1 MLHTKNRASRWT
13 RGIVVGGMLAAAMFA
28 SACEEFLTATNPGLI
43 QENRLA
49 DTSLVDLMANSA
61 VGALQDVYSWMADY
75 GSVYTDETRNHGT
88 FFEEGLYDQRRLQ
101 PDNGTLSTFHYA
113 PLMRARW
120 LADSLT
126 ARIRSIYGD
135 SANHDLRVARGYAI
149 AGFDL
154 VILGEYF
161 CEVPVPPPG
170 ERYSAPLKPDS
181 LFGLAIAR
189 FDSAIKIA
197 AASKEANQK
206 VTSGP
211 TLALAQ
217 RLVLGADS
225 VRNFALVAKARA
237 ALNKGDKSLA
247 SSTAQQVTSMGGA
260 TEFEYRVYYNDNA
273 SLNLINRFQPDF
285 SGGGGVTIRSI
296 TGTRFIGLDDARV
309 PHPINATTGQP
320 LPEAATG
327 GNWVVPNAG
336 ASFSSF
342 NNTKAGA
349 DFAMGTSIRVAS
361 MLEARYIIAEAGGA
375 AGTNIG
381 GQSNVAFV
389 ESRRSGSQSTTT
401 PNVVTAANYTASLM
415 EQRSRDFFLDGHRM
429 GDLRRYRN
437 KNATDLWEKGAMY
450 GGAVTFNDQTCW
462 PMNVAEIT
470 NNPFVVKPYT
480 SPLH

>member
-1 MLHTKNRASRWT
+1 MMTKIRISRWARVT
-13 RGIVVGGMLAAAMFA
+13 LLTAAVGATGIVAG
-28 SACEEFLTATNPGLI
+28 CNEFLTANNPGLI
-43 QENRLA
+43 QEDRLG
-49 DTSLVDLMANSA
+49 DTSLVDLMANST

-75 GSVYTDETRNHGT
+75 GSVYTDETRNHGS

-126 ARIRSIYGD
+126 ARIRTIYGD
-135 SANHDLRVARGYAI
+135 SATHDVRVARGYAM

-154 VILGEYF
+154 VVLGEYF
-161 CEVPVPPPG
+161 CEVPVPAPG
-170 ERYSAPLKPDS
+170 ERYGPLIKPDS
-181 LFGLAIAR
+181 LFGLAMAR

-197 AASKEANQK
+197 AAAKAASAKI
-206 VTSGP
+206 TSGP
-211 TLALAQ
+211 SLALAQ

-237 ALNKGDKSLA
+237 ALNRGDKALA
-247 SSTAQQVTSMGGA
+247 LATAQQVTSMGGA
-260 TEFEYRVYYNDNA
+260 TEFEYRMSYNDNTA
-273 SLNLINRFQPDF
+273 LNLVNRFQPDF
-285 SGGGGVTIRSI
+285 SGGAGVTIRSV

-309 PHPINATTGQP
+309 PHPINATTGAP

-342 NNTKAGA
+342 NNTKTGA
-349 DFAMGTSIRVAS
+349 DFTAGTSIRVAS

-375 AGTNIG
+375 AGTNLG
-381 GQSNVAFV
+381 GVSNIAFV
-389 ESRRSGSQSTTT
+389 ESRRTAFSSSTT
-401 PNVVTAANYTASLM
+401 PNAVTAANYSASLM

-429 GDLRRYRN
+429 GDLRRYL
-437 KNATDLWEKGAMY
+437 KNGTDLWEKGAMY
-450 GGAVTFNDQTCW
+450 GGTTTFNDQTCW
-462 PMNVAEIT
+462 PINVAEVT
-470 NNPFVVKPYT
+470 NNPFVPKPYT
-480 SPLH
+480 APIH

>member
-1 MLHTKNRASRWT
+1 MMTKIRISRWARVT
-13 RGIVVGGMLAAAMFA
+13 LLTAAVGATGIVAG
-28 SACEEFLTATNPGLI
+28 CNEFLTANNPGLI
-43 QENRLA
+43 QEDRLG
-49 DTSLVDLMANSA
+49 DTSLVDLMANST

-75 GSVYTDETRNHGT
+75 GSVYTDETRNHGS

-126 ARIRSIYGD
+126 ARIRTIYGD
-135 SANHDLRVARGYAI
+135 SATHDVRVARGYAM

-154 VILGEYF
+154 VVLGEYF
-161 CEVPVPPPG
+161 CEVPVPAPG
-170 ERYSAPLKPDS
+170 ERYGPLIKPDS
-181 LFGLAIAR
+181 LFGLAMAR

-197 AASKEANQK
+197 AAAKAASAKI
-206 VTSGP
+206 TSGP
-211 TLALAQ
+211 SLALAQ

-237 ALNKGDKSLA
+237 ALNRGDKALA
-247 SSTAQQVTSMGGA
+247 IATAQQVTSMGGA
-260 TEFEYRVYYNDNA
+260 TEFEYRMSYNDNTA
-273 SLNLINRFQPDF
+273 LNLVNRFQPDF
-285 SGGGGVTIRSI
+285 SGGAGVTIRSV

-309 PHPINATTGQP
+309 PHPINATTGAP

-342 NNTKAGA
+342 NNTKTGA
-349 DFAMGTSIRVAS
+349 DFTAGTSIRVAS

-375 AGTNIG
+375 AGTNLG
-381 GQSNVAFV
+381 GVSNIAFV
-389 ESRRSGSQSTTT
+389 ESRRTAFSSSTT
-401 PNVVTAANYTASLM
+401 PNAVTAANYSASLM

-429 GDLRRYRN
+429 GDLRRYL
-437 KNATDLWEKGAMY
+437 KNGTDLWEKGAMY
-450 GGAVTFNDQTCW
+450 GGTTTFNDQTCW
-462 PMNVAEIT
+462 PINVAEVT
-470 NNPFVVKPYT
+470 NNPFVPKPYT
-480 SPLH
+480 APIH

>member
-1 MLHTKNRASRWT
+1 MSQKRIRASRWT
-13 RGIVVGGMLAAAMFA
+13 RGLIVGGVFGAAVFA
-28 SACEEFLTATNPGLI
+28 TACDEFLTASNPGLI
-43 QENRLA
+43 QETRLA
-49 DTSLVDLMANSA
+49 DTALVELMANSA
-61 VGALQDVYSWMADY
+61 IGALQDVYSWMADY

-126 ARIRSIYGD
+126 ARMRAIYGD
-135 SANHDLRVARGYAI
+135 SATRDLRVARSYAI

-161 CEVPVPPPG
+161 CEVPVSGPG

-181 LFGLAIAR
+181 LFGLAMVR

-197 AASKEANQK
+197 AASKAANQR
-206 VTSGP
+206 VTAGAS
-211 TLALAQ
+211 LALAQ
-217 RLVLGADS
+217 RLILGADS

-237 ALNKGDKSLA
+237 ALNKGDKPLA
-247 SSTAQQVTSMGGA
+247 LSTAQQVTAMGGA
-260 TEFEYRVYYNDNA
+260 TEFEYRVYYNENTA
-273 SLNLINRFQPDF
+273 LGLINRFQPDF
-285 SGGGGVTIRSI
+285 SGGAGVAIRSI
-296 TGTRFIGLDDARV
+296 TGTRFVGLDDSRV
-309 PHPINATTGQP
+309 PHPINATNGQP
-320 LPEAATG
+320 LAEAITG

-336 ASFSSF
+336 ASFSTF
-342 NNTKAGA
+342 NNTKTGA
-349 DFAMGTSIRVAS
+349 DFTNSTSIRIAS

-375 AGTNIG
+375 GGANLG
-381 GQSNVAFV
+381 GQSNIAFV
-389 ESRRSGSQSTTT
+389 ESRRATFPSTTT
-401 PNVVTAANYTASLM
+401 PTAVTAANYTASLM

-437 KNATDLWEKGAMY
+437 KNATNLWETGAMY
-450 GGAVTFNDQTCW
+450 GTATTFGDQTCW

-470 NNPFVVKPYT
+470 NNPMVPKPYV
-480 SPLH
+480 SPQH